1 MPTGGPGGGLARQ
14 TIQTHNRVGRRQ
26 EEKTTTLSLALPG
39 GQELLTLRIACP
51 S

>member
-1 MPTGGPGGGLARQ
+1 MPARSGGLAQR
-14 TIQTHNRVGRRQ
+14 TIQTHNKVGRRQQ